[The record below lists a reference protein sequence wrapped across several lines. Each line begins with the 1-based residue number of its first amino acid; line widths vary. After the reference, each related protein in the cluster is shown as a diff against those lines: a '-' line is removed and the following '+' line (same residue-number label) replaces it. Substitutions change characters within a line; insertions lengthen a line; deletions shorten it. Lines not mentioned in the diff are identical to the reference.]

1 MPSINIIFP
10 AKPPISILGP
20 RKKHIHEAIAKGV
33 SKALKLP
40 LEYVRIHMATR
51 ADAKRIRAEI
61 YVMKGHKP
69 KRLNA
74 TRIVICGAIADCCN
88 VSAGAIDYAINQ
100 MESRDH
106 TVGGWSLSKLSALE
120 ATKRRRTR

>member
-10 AKPPISILGP
+10 AKTPISILGP

-40 LEYVRIHMATR
+40 LEYVRIHMTTR
-51 ADAKRIRAEI
+51 AEAKRIRAEI

-69 KRLNA
+69 KQLNA
-74 TRIVICGAIADCCN
+74 TRIVICGAIADHCN

-100 MESRDH
+100 MTGRDH
-106 TVGGWSLSKLSALE
+106 TIGGLTLSALS
-120 ATKRRRTR
+120 ATKRRTR